1 MIRYHSPIVSSS
13 LPWEN
18 QMIVYHPPILTFFF
32 TSFLPCIVKQNN
44 ARLHNKCKYYRVS
57 HSKVCKVILLW
68 WGYRFAMRYPVL
80 ENFCHGDGNFG
91 KEFCSSSLACSS
103 WHLLLWH
110 LRFSKTLY
118 QNCPHGKIR
127 HLCYVILVILR
138 WTKSN
143 VIETLL

>member
-1 MIRYHSPIVSSS
+1 
-13 LPWEN
+13 
-18 QMIVYHPPILTFFF
+18 
-32 TSFLPCIVKQNN
+32 
-44 ARLHNKCKYYRVS
+44 
-57 HSKVCKVILLW
+57 
-68 WGYRFAMRYPVL
+68 
-80 ENFCHGDGNFG
+80 
-91 KEFCSSSLACSS
+91 
-103 WHLLLWH
+103 LLLWH